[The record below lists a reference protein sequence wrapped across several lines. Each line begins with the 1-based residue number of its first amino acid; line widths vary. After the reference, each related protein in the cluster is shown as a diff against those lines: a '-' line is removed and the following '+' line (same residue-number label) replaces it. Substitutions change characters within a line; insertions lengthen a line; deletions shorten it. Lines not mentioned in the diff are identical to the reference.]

1 MLNLSPHRR
10 LTAGLIV
17 LAAWLWLSLPLA
29 AEGEH
34 QALFKES
41 WGGIYCPASATR
53 VPDQTGTR
61 TLMQTQAGPVT
72 ITKSGFGYVFQFP
85 KWSATVQEQVDG
97 SLKIRFGPDTYV
109 FERSKT
115 AFVANLPGDRVNY
128 TLTYGRVTAIHGK
141 AGSVNIRT
149 TFSTNTYTIFGPN
162 GKTRLQLEPRGKAY
176 TVHLLEGE
184 PVEQIPYLVRG
195 YRFEDPLTGVGI
207 YVQVPGGRLTQSLAW
222 SSSAIYKAPVPN
234 PVPVEEA
241 REPDPLQAVSPRKG
255 NSLKAVIGSPQEI
268 KMRPT
273 PEGEDHL
280 KMRPTPE
287 GEDHL
292 KANLGDPEEDPLQ
305 VRQHAKPSARSSVK
319 AAPAGFDTPPA
330 GFDEAEEDLILPSGQ
345 PVPVEKP

>member
-1 MLNLSPHRR
+1 MLNFSLQKS
-10 LTAGLIV
+10 LKAGLAV
-17 LAAWLWLSLPLA
+17 LAAWLWLGLPLA

-34 QALFKES
+34 QALFKEK
-41 WGGIYCPASATR
+41 WGGIYCPAGVTR
-53 VPDQTGTR
+53 IPDQTGTR
-61 TLMQTQAGPVT
+61 TLLQTQAGPVT

-97 SLKIRFGPDTYV
+97 SLKIRFGPNTYV
-109 FERSKT
+109 FQRSKT
-115 AFVANLPGDRVNY
+115 AFEAQLPDDKVVY

-176 TVHLLEGE
+176 AVHLLEGE
-184 PVEQIPYLVRG
+184 PVDQIPYLVRG

-207 YVQVPGGRLTQSLAW
+207 YVQVPGGKLTQSLAW
-222 SSSAIYKAPVPN
+222 SASAIYKAPVPN

-241 REPDPLQAVSPRKG
+241 RESDPLQADPPRKG

-268 KMRPT
+268 KARYPA
-273 PEGEDHL
+273 EGEDHL

-292 KANLGDPEEDPLQ
+292 KANLGNPDEDPLQ
-305 VRQHAKPSARSSVK
+305 VRQHNKPAARSSVK
-319 AAPAGFDTPPA
+319 AAPDGFEAPPT

-345 PVPVEKP
+345 PVPVQKQ